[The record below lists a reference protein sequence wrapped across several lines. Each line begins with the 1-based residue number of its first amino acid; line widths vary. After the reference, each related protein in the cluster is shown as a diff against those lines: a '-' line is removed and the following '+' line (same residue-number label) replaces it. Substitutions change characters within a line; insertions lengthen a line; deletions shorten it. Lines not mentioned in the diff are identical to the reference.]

1 MKKQFGLPLMLASA
15 LAFSACS
22 SDDVA
27 ENGAPNG
34 SYDFTKGGY
43 MAVNI
48 NLPSKSGGA
57 FKGANDDFN
66 DGLPSEYA
74 VKKATLV
81 LFEKATS
88 TTPEG
93 DATFHSIYN
102 LGDISMAMDGTSQIT
117 STVKVVANADDNAQ
131 GKTLFGLVIL
141 NGSDALVDVAA
152 KKINNVTLTAAT
164 PDTTGTKF
172 SELATSITDG
182 DASSYYST
190 THGILMMNAPL
201 ATQQG
206 GGSKP
211 TSADAGI
218 ATLVNVTENVY
229 GTREE
234 AIAKTAANFYV
245 ERALAKVTFN
255 GSNKT
260 IQGNDITLD
269 GSPQKDVMPWVVE
282 NWNLDVTNTKSF
294 FVHNM
299 KGIDNTLKTE
309 YTLAGLSAGV
319 TLPQPYRFI
328 GSEPVRT
335 GDPKY
340 RTYWGIDPNYSSY
353 TAADFET
360 KAAGATINGELGAE
374 NPQYCFEN
382 TFNVANQNQNQT
394 TRAIVKVKLNNGND
408 FYVFN
413 GDKSKLYSLDGCK
426 KRIKGDI
433 ANLKNVH
440 DWIVKNLDPTKTY
453 DITATG
459 NATVTLRNVATTYST
474 DARVEVETFTVK
486 IPAAQTKT
494 GAADVTY
501 TLDAH
506 DVSDLNAALKNNVTR
521 YEGGIA
527 YYPIRIKHF
536 GNELTPWNNY
546 HKTKNTTGHKAT
558 AGDVYGLTA
567 EADKAPA
574 RFLGR
579 YGVLRNNWYELEV
592 NNITGIGEPR
602 IPQVPTTSDPDDEL
616 KQFISVNINIL
627 SWAKRV
633 QKEDL

>member
-27 ENGAPNG
+27 ENGGGNG

-48 NLPSKSGGA
+48 NLPSKTAGA
-57 FKGANDDFN
+57 FKAENEKKFD

-81 LFEKATS
+81 LYTSGAT
-88 TTPEG
+88 EG
-93 DATFHSIYN
+93 EALFHSIYN
-102 LGDISMAMDGTSQIT
+102 LGDISMEMDRTDQIT
-117 STVKVVANADDNAQ
+117 STVKVVPNAKDDTQ
-131 GKTLFGLVIL
+131 GKQLLGLVIL
-141 NGSDALVDVAA
+141 NGGSTLVDVAN
-152 KKINNVTLTAAT
+152 KKINKVSLI
-164 PDTTGTKF
+164 GSKF
-172 SELATSITDG
+172 SDLVNSVTDG
-182 DASSYYST
+182 DASSYNSST
-190 THGILMMNAPL
+190 DGFLMMNAPL
-201 ATQQG
+201 ATQK
-206 GGSKP
+206 GGSATV
-211 TSADAGI
+211 TSPDAGV
-218 ATLVNVTENVY
+218 ATLVDVSKHVY
-229 GTREE
+229 GTKEE
-234 AIAKTAANFYV
+234 AIAKKAANFYV

-255 GSNKT
+255 YSKGEIKGT
-260 IQGNDITLD
+260 DVTLD
-269 GSPQKDVMPWVVE
+269 GTTQTNVMPWSVE
-282 NWNLDVTNTKSF
+282 NWDLDVTNKKSY

-299 KGIDNTLKTE
+299 TGVNNTLFTN
-309 YTLAGLSAGV
+309 YTVNKVAI
-319 TLPQPYRFI
+319 PKKYRFV
-328 GSEPVRT
+328 GESPVRDT
-335 GDPKY
+335 DLKY
-340 RTYWGIDPNYSSY
+340 RTYWGVDPNYDTY
-353 TAADFET
+353 KAEFET
-360 KAAGATINGELGAE
+360 KAADADIDGELGAE
-374 NPQYCFEN
+374 KPQYCFEN
-382 TFNVANQNQNQT
+382 TFNVGNQNQDQT

-413 GDKSKLYSLDGCK
+413 GDKSKLYSFDGCVN
-426 KRIKGDI
+426 RIKGDI

-459 NATVTLRNVATTYST
+459 NATVTLKNVATTYSP
-474 DARVEVETFTVK
+474 DARVKVETFTVK

-501 TLDAH
+501 TLAAN
-506 DVSDLNAALKNNVTR
+506 DVADLNAALKNNVTK

-546 HKTKNTTGHKAT
+546 HETENAGGHQAK
-558 AGDVYGLTA
+558 AGDVYGWTDNQ
-567 EADKAPA
+567 DKATA
-574 RFLGR
+574 SFLGR

-592 NNITGIGEPR
+592 SSITGIGEPR
-602 IPQVPTTSDPDDEL
+602 VPQVTSDPDDEM

>member
-27 ENGAPNG
+27 ENGGGNG

-48 NLPSKSGGA
+48 NLPSKSAGA
-57 FKGANDDFN
+57 FKGVNDDFN

-81 LFEKATS
+81 LFEKAPS
-88 TTPEG
+88 SKEG
-93 DATFHSIYN
+93 DATFHSIYD
-102 LGDISMAMDGTSQIT
+102 LGNISMEMDGSTQIT
-117 STVKVVANADDNAQ
+117 STVKVVKQAHDNAQ
-131 GKTLFGLVIL
+131 GKNLLGLVIL
-141 NGSDALVDVAA
+141 NGSNTLVDVAGNS
-152 KKINNVTLTAAT
+152 INGVNLTAT
-164 PDTTGTKF
+164 TKF
-172 SELATSITDG
+172 SDLVKSVTDG
-182 DASSYYST
+182 DASSYST
-190 THGILMMNAPL
+190 DGFLMMNAPL
-201 ATQQG
+201 ATQK
-206 GGSKP
+206 GGSATV
-211 TSADAGI
+211 TSFGADI
-218 ATLVNVTENVY
+218 TTLVDVSDNVY
-229 GTREE
+229 GTKEE

-255 GSNKT
+255 YSKGKIKGT
-260 IQGNDITLD
+260 DVTLN
-269 GSPQKDVMPWVVE
+269 GTTQTNVMPWSVE
-282 NWNLDVTNTKSF
+282 NWNLDVTNKKSY

-299 KGIDNTLKTE
+299 TGVDNTLFTD
-309 YTLAGLSAGV
+309 YTVGGAPIANK
-319 TLPQPYRFI
+319 YRFV
-328 GSEPVRT
+328 GESPVRDT
-335 GDPKY
+335 DLKY
-340 RTYWGIDPNYSSY
+340 RTYWGVDPNYDKAY
-353 TAADFET
+353 EATEFDIKAADADIDGKF
-360 KAAGATINGELGAE
+360 GAE

-382 TFNVANQNQNQT
+382 TFAVNNQNQNQT
-394 TRAIVKVKLNNGND
+394 TRAMVKVKLNGGND

-413 GDKSKLYSLDGCK
+413 GDKSKLYSEDGCK

-433 ANLKNVH
+433 ANLQNVH
-440 DWIVKNLDPTKTY
+440 NWIVANLDPTKTY
-453 DITATG
+453 DITAIG
-459 NATVTLRNVATTYST
+459 NATVTLKDATSYST
-474 DARVEVETFTVK
+474 DAKVEVETFTVK
-486 IPAAQTKT
+486 IPAAFSIS
-494 GAADVTY
+494 GADVTY
-501 TLDAH
+501 TLATN
-506 DVSDLNAALKNNVTR
+506 DVSDLNAALKNNITK
-521 YEGGIA
+521 YKDGIA

-546 HKTKNTTGHKAT
+546 NATNATGHKAT

-567 EADKAPA
+567 DPTKAAA

-592 NNITGIGEPR
+592 NSITGIGEPR
-602 IPQVPTTSDPDDEL
+602 IPAVTPDPDDEL

>member
-48 NLPSKSGGA
+48 NLPSKSAGA
-57 FKGANDDFN
+57 FRGVNDDFN

-88 TTPEG
+88 SKEG
-93 DATFHSIYN
+93 DATFHSIYD
-102 LGDISMAMDGTSQIT
+102 LGNISMEMDDSTQIT
-117 STVKVVANADDNAQ
+117 STVKVVKQAHDNAQ
-131 GKTLFGLVIL
+131 GKNLLGLVIL
-141 NGSDALVDVAA
+141 NGSNTLVDVAGNS
-152 KKINNVTLTAAT
+152 INGVNLTST
-164 PDTTGTKF
+164 TKF
-172 SELATSITDG
+172 SDLVKSETNG
-182 DASSYYST
+182 DASNYYSAT
-190 THGILMMNAPL
+190 DGFLMMNAPL

-206 GGSKP
+206 GATIV

-218 ATLVNVTENVY
+218 ATLVDVTSNVY
-229 GTREE
+229 GTKEE
-234 AIAKTAANFYV
+234 ALAKTAANFYV

-255 GSNKT
+255 GSKGQIKGT
-260 IQGNDITLD
+260 DVTLD
-269 GSPQKDVMPWVVE
+269 GISQTNVMHWSVE
-282 NWNLDVTNTKSF
+282 NWNLDVTNKKSY

-299 KGIDNTLKTE
+299 TGVNNNLRTD
-309 YTLAGLSAGV
+309 YTVNGAAIAA
-319 TLPQPYRFI
+319 PFRFI
-328 GSEPVRT
+328 GNTAVRT
-335 GDPKY
+335 TDAKY
-340 RTYWGIDPNYSSY
+340 RTYWGVDPNYESY
-353 TAADFET
+353 VPADFET
-360 KAAGATINGELGAE
+360 KAADADINGELGAE
-374 NPQYCFEN
+374 KPQYCFEN

-394 TRAIVKVKLNNGND
+394 TRAMVKVKLNNGND

-413 GDKSKLYSLDGCK
+413 GDKSKLYSFDCCV

-440 DWIVKNLDPTKTY
+440 DWIVANLKAGETY

-459 NATVTLRNVATTYST
+459 NADVTLNNST
-474 DARVEVETFTVK
+474 DYTTSAMVKVTNFSVK
-486 IPAAQTKT
+486 ITATQS
-494 GAADVTY
+494 ADGTEKTY
-501 TLDAH
+501 TLGAT
-506 DVSDLNAALKNNVTR
+506 DVSDLNAALKNNVTK
-521 YEGGIA
+521 YENGIA

-546 HKTKNTTGHKAT
+546 NATTNAGGHQAK

-567 EADKAPA
+567 EPTKAPA

-592 NNITGIGEPR
+592 NSITGIGEPR

-627 SWAKRV
+627 SWAKRT
-633 QKEDL
+633 QREDL

>member
-48 NLPSKSGGA
+48 NLPSKSAGA
-57 FKGANDDFN
+57 FKGVNDDFN

-88 TTPEG
+88 SKEG
-93 DATFHSIYN
+93 DATFHSIYD
-102 LGDISMAMDGTSQIT
+102 LGNISMEMDGSTQIT
-117 STVKVVANADDNAQ
+117 STVKVVKQAHDNAQ
-131 GKTLFGLVIL
+131 GKNLLGLVIL
-141 NGSDALVDVAA
+141 NGSNTLVDVAGES
-152 KKINNVTLTAAT
+152 INGVNLTST
-164 PDTTGTKF
+164 TKF
-172 SELATSITDG
+172 SELVKSVTNG
-182 DASSYYST
+182 DASNYYSAT
-190 THGILMMNAPL
+190 DGFLMMNAPL

-206 GGSKP
+206 GATP
-211 TSADAGI
+211 VTTADADI
-218 ATLVNVTENVY
+218 ATLVDVTSNVY
-229 GTREE
+229 GTKEE
-234 AIAKTAANFYV
+234 ALAKTAANFYV

-255 GSNKT
+255 GSKGQIKGT
-260 IQGNDITLD
+260 DVTLD
-269 GSPQKDVMPWVVE
+269 GISQTNVMHWSVE
-282 NWNLDVTNTKSF
+282 NWNLDVTNKKSY

-299 KGIDNTLKTE
+299 TGVNNTLQTD
-309 YTLAGLSAGV
+309 YTVNGAAIAA
-319 TLPQPYRFI
+319 PFRFI
-328 GSEPVRT
+328 GNTAVRT
-335 GDPKY
+335 TDAKY
-340 RTYWGIDPNYSSY
+340 RTYWGVDPNYESY
-353 TAADFET
+353 VPADFET
-360 KAAGATINGELGAE
+360 KAADADINGELGAE
-374 NPQYCFEN
+374 KPQYCFEN

-394 TRAIVKVKLNNGND
+394 TRAMVKVKLNNGND

-413 GDKSKLYSLDGCK
+413 GDKSKLYSFDGCV

-440 DWIVKNLDPTKTY
+440 DWIVANLKAGETY

-459 NATVTLRNVATTYST
+459 NADVTLNNST
-474 DARVEVETFTVK
+474 DYTTSAMVKVTNFSVK
-486 IPAAQTKT
+486 ITATQSADGTKK
-494 GAADVTY
+494 TY
-501 TLDAH
+501 TLGAT
-506 DVSDLNAALKNNVTR
+506 DVSDLNAALKNNVTK

-546 HKTKNTTGHKAT
+546 NATTNATGHKAN

-567 EADKAPA
+567 DPTKAAA

-592 NNITGIGEPR
+592 NSITGIGEPR

>member
-48 NLPSKSGGA
+48 NLPSKSAGA
-57 FKGANDDFN
+57 FKGVNDKLD

-81 LFEKATS
+81 LFKKATG
-88 TTPEG
+88 TGATEG
-93 DATFHSIYN
+93 EATFHSIYD
-102 LGDISMAMDGTSQIT
+102 LGNISMSMDGTQQIT
-117 STVKVVANADDNAQ
+117 STVKVVAQADDDAQ
-131 GKTLFGLVIL
+131 DKELLGLVIL
-141 NGSDALVDVAA
+141 NGSPLVDVAA
-152 KKINNVTLTAAT
+152 KKINGKTLTAG
-164 PDTTGTKF
+164 TTTF

-182 DASSYYST
+182 NANSYYSAAD
-190 THGILMMNAPL
+190 GFLMMNAPL
-201 ATQQG
+201 ATEKG
-206 GGSKP
+206 GATKP
-211 TSADAGI
+211 TSTGAGI
-218 ATLVNVTENVY
+218 ATLVDVTSNVY
-229 GTREE
+229 GTKEE
-234 AIAKTAANFYV
+234 ALAKTAANFYV

-255 GSNKT
+255 VSDGK
-260 IQGNDITLD
+260 IQGTDVTLD
-269 GSPQKDVMPWVVE
+269 GATQTNVMPWEVDK
-282 NWNLDVTNTKSF
+282 WNLDVTNKKSY

-309 YTLAGLSAGV
+309 YTIGGVALAA
-319 TLPQPYRFI
+319 PYRFI
-328 GSEPVRT
+328 GSDPVRAT
-335 GDPKY
+335 ATDLKY

-353 TAADFET
+353 AADFDT
-360 KAAGATINGELGAE
+360 KAADATIGGEFGAE

-382 TFNVANQNQNQT
+382 TFDVNNQNQNQT

-413 GDKSKLYSLDGCK
+413 GDKSKLYSFDGCV

-440 DWIVKNLDPTKTY
+440 DWIVANLKAGETY

-459 NATVTLRNVATTYST
+459 NADVTLNNST
-474 DARVEVETFTVK
+474 DYTTSAMVKVTNFSVK
-486 IPAAQTKT
+486 ITATQS
-494 GAADVTY
+494 ADGTEKTY
-501 TLDAH
+501 TLGAT
-506 DVSDLNAALKNNVTR
+506 DVADLNAALKNNVTK

-536 GNELTPWNNY
+536 GNELTPWNNQS
-546 HKTKNTTGHKAT
+546 TSNTGGHKAT
-558 AGDVYGLTA
+558 AGDVYGWTA
-567 EADKAPA
+567 DNDKATA
-574 RFLGR
+574 NFLGR

-592 NNITGIGEPR
+592 NSITGIGEPR

>member
-1 MKKQFGLPLMLASA
+1 MKKQFGLPLMFASA

-27 ENGAPNG
+27 EKGTPNG

-57 FKGANDDFN
+57 FKGVDNDHNNDNFN

-81 LFEKATS
+81 LFEKATGTS
-88 TTPEG
+88 AKEG

-102 LGDISMAMDGTSQIT
+102 LGDISMAMDGSTQIT
-117 STVKVVANADDNAQ
+117 STVKVVKQAENSAQ
-131 GKTLFGLVIL
+131 DKKLLGLVIL
-141 NGSDALVDVAA
+141 NGSSTLVDVAH
-152 KKINNVTLTAAT
+152 KKINDIDLTVTTKFSDLVNSI
-164 PDTTGTKF
+164 TTGT
-172 SELATSITDG
+172 TG

-190 THGILMMNAPL
+190 TDGILMMNAPL
-201 ATQQG
+201 ATSKG
-206 GGSKP
+206 GTTAP

-218 ATLVNVTENVY
+218 ATLVDVTSNVY

-234 AIAKTAANFYV
+234 ALAKTAANFYV

-255 GSNKT
+255 GSDGHILGT
-260 IQGNDITLD
+260 DVTLD
-269 GSPQKDVMPWVVE
+269 GTPKTGVMTWKVDK
-282 NWNLDVTNTKSF
+282 WNLDVTNKKSF

-299 KGIDNTLKTE
+299 KDINNTLGTE
-309 YTLAGLSAGV
+309 YHFNGAAISN
-319 TLPQPYRFI
+319 PYRFI
-328 GSEPVRT
+328 GSVSVGGT
-335 GDPKY
+335 APKY
-340 RTYWGIDPNYSSY
+340 RTYWGVDPNYSSY
-353 TAADFET
+353 AAEFDT
-360 KAAGATINGELGAE
+360 KAAGDAIGGELGAE
-374 NPQYCFEN
+374 HPQYCFEN

-394 TRAIVKVKLNNGND
+394 TRAIVKVILNGGKA

-413 GDKSKLYSLDGCK
+413 GDKSKLYSEDGCK

-440 DWIVKNLDPTKTY
+440 DWIVANLDPTKTY
-453 DITATG
+453 DITATETATE
-459 NATVTLRNVATTYST
+459 NATVTLNNST
-474 DARVEVETFTVK
+474 DYTTSAKVEVTNFSVT
-486 IPAAQTKT
+486 IPADKSKNAT
-494 GAADVTY
+494 AVTY
-501 TLDAH
+501 TSTA
-506 DVSDLNAALKNNVTR
+506 SDLTELKAALKDNVTK
-521 YEGGIA
+521 YEDGIA

-536 GNELTPWNNY
+536 GNELTPWNNFNADS
-546 HKTKNTTGHKAT
+546 NTGGHKAT
-558 AGDVYGLTA
+558 AGDVYGWTA
-567 EADKAPA
+567 DNAKATA
-574 RFLGR
+574 NFLGR

-592 NNITGIGEPR
+592 SSITGIGEPR
-602 IPQVPTTSDPDDEL
+602 IPAVTADPDDEL

-633 QKEDL
+633 QREDL

>member
-48 NLPSKSGGA
+48 NLPSKSAGA
-57 FKGANDDFN
+57 FKGVNDKLD

-81 LFEKATS
+81 LFKKATD
-88 TTPEG
+88 TGATEG
-93 DATFHSIYN
+93 DATFHSIYD
-102 LGDISMAMDGTSQIT
+102 LGNISMEMDNGTAQIT
-117 STVKVVANADDNAQ
+117 STVKVVAEANNETQ
-131 GKTLFGLVIL
+131 GKNLLGLVIL
-141 NGSDALVDVAA
+141 NGGNLVDVAG
-152 KKINNVTLTAAT
+152 KSINGVNLTAT
-164 PDTTGTKF
+164 TKF
-172 SELATSITDG
+172 SELVKSETDG
-182 DASSYYST
+182 DANKYYSLAD
-190 THGILMMNAPL
+190 GFLMMNAPL

-206 GGSKP
+206 GATTV
-211 TSADAGI
+211 TSPDAGI
-218 ATLVNVTENVY
+218 TTLVDVTSNVY

-234 AIAKTAANFYV
+234 ALAKKAANFYV

-255 GSNKT
+255 ASSKT
-260 IQGNDITLD
+260 IQGDDITLD
-269 GSPQKDVMPWVVE
+269 GTPQQNLMPWKVE
-282 NWNLDVTNTKSF
+282 NWNLDVTNTKSY

-299 KGIDNTLKTE
+299 EGINNTLKTD
-309 YTLAGLSAGV
+309 YTDGGTPIVA
-319 TLPQPYRFI
+319 PFRFI
-328 GSEPVRT
+328 GNTPVRT
-335 GDPKY
+335 GDAKY
-340 RTYWGIDPNYSSY
+340 RTYWGVDPNYTSY
-353 TAADFET
+353 AADFT
-360 KAAGATINGELGAE
+360 TLAAGATINGELGAE

-382 TFNVANQNQNQT
+382 TFDVANQNQNQT

-413 GDKSKLYSLDGCK
+413 GDKSKLYSLDGCR

-501 TLDAH
+501 TLAAN
-506 DVSDLNAALKNNVTR
+506 DVSDLNAALKNNITK

-546 HKTKNTTGHKAT
+546 NATTNAGGHKAI

-567 EADKAPA
+567 ETANAPA

-592 NNITGIGEPR
+592 NSITGIGEPR
-602 IPQVPTTSDPDDEL
+602 IPAVTPDPDDEL

>member
-22 SDDVA
+22 SDDVVD
-27 ENGAPNG
+27 NGGGNG

-48 NLPSKSGGA
+48 NLPSKTAGA
-57 FKGANDDFN
+57 FKAENEKNFD

-81 LFEKATS
+81 LFKKATG
-88 TTPEG
+88 TGATEG
-93 DATFHSIYN
+93 EATFHSIYD
-102 LGDISMAMDGTSQIT
+102 LGNISMSMDDGTQQIT
-117 STVKVVANADDNAQ
+117 STVKVVAQADDDAQ
-131 GKTLFGLVIL
+131 DKELLGLVIL
-141 NGSDALVDVAA
+141 NGGNTLVNVAG
-152 KKINNVTLTAAT
+152 KSINGVNLTAT
-164 PDTTGTKF
+164 TKF
-172 SELATSITDG
+172 SDLVNSVTDG
-182 DASSYYST
+182 DASSYST
-190 THGILMMNAPL
+190 DGFLMMNAPL
-201 ATQQG
+201 ATSKG
-206 GGSKP
+206 GKTAP

-218 ATLVNVTENVY
+218 ATLVDVTKYVY
-229 GTREE
+229 GTKEE

-255 GSNKT
+255 YSKGEIKGT
-260 IQGNDITLD
+260 DVTLD
-269 GSPQKDVMPWVVE
+269 GTTQTNVMPWSVE
-282 NWNLDVTNTKSF
+282 NWNLDVTNKKSY

-299 KGIDNTLKTE
+299 TGVNNTLFTN
-309 YTLAGLSAGV
+309 YTVNKVAI
-319 TLPQPYRFI
+319 PKKYRFV
-328 GSEPVRT
+328 GESPVRDT
-335 GDPKY
+335 DLKY
-340 RTYWGIDPNYSSY
+340 RTYWGVDPNYDTY
-353 TAADFET
+353 KAEFET
-360 KAAGATINGELGAE
+360 KAADANIDGELGAE
-374 NPQYCFEN
+374 KPQYCFEN
-382 TFNVANQNQNQT
+382 TFNVGNQNQDQT

-413 GDKSKLYSLDGCK
+413 GDKSKLYSFDGCV

-453 DITATG
+453 DITAIG
-459 NATVTLRNVATTYST
+459 NATVTLKNVATTYSP
-474 DARVEVETFTVK
+474 DARVKVETFTVK

-501 TLDAH
+501 TLAAN
-506 DVSDLNAALKNNVTR
+506 DVADLNAALKNNVTK

-546 HKTKNTTGHKAT
+546 HETENAGGHQAK
-558 AGDVYGLTA
+558 AGDVYGWTDNQ
-567 EADKAPA
+567 DKATA
-574 RFLGR
+574 SFLGR

-592 NNITGIGEPR
+592 SNITGIGEPR
-602 IPQVPTTSDPDDEL
+602 VPKVTSDPDDEM

>member
-1 MKKQFGLPLMLASA
+1 MKKHFGLPLMLASA

-27 ENGAPNG
+27 DNGAPNG

-48 NLPSKSGGA
+48 NLPSKSAGA
-57 FKGANDDFN
+57 FKGVNDDFN

-88 TTPEG
+88 SKEG
-93 DATFHSIYN
+93 DATFHSIYD
-102 LGDISMAMDGTSQIT
+102 LGNISMEMDGSTQIT
-117 STVKVVANADDNAQ
+117 STVKVVKQANDNAQ
-131 GKTLFGLVIL
+131 GKNLLGLVIL
-141 NGSDALVDVAA
+141 NGSNTLVDVAG
-152 KKINNVTLTAAT
+152 KSINGVNLTST
-164 PDTTGTKF
+164 TKF
-172 SELATSITDG
+172 SDLVKSETNG
-182 DASSYYST
+182 DANNYYSAT
-190 THGILMMNAPL
+190 EGFLMMNAPL

-206 GGSKP
+206 GATTV

-218 ATLVNVTENVY
+218 ATLVDVTSNVY
-229 GTREE
+229 GTKEE
-234 AIAKTAANFYV
+234 ALAKTAANFYV

-255 GSNKT
+255 GSKGQIKGT
-260 IQGNDITLD
+260 DVTLD
-269 GSPQKDVMPWVVE
+269 GISQTNVMHWSVE
-282 NWNLDVTNTKSF
+282 NWNLDVTNKKSY

-299 KGIDNTLKTE
+299 TGVDNTLQTD
-309 YTLAGLSAGV
+309 YTVDGAVIAA
-319 TLPQPYRFI
+319 PFRFI
-328 GSEPVRT
+328 GNTAVRT
-335 GDPKY
+335 TDAKY
-340 RTYWGIDPNYSSY
+340 RTYWGVDPNYESY
-353 TAADFET
+353 VSADFET
-360 KAAGATINGELGAE
+360 KAADADINGELGAE
-374 NPQYCFEN
+374 KPQYCFEN

-394 TRAIVKVKLNNGND
+394 TRAMVKVKLNGGND

-413 GDKSKLYSLDGCK
+413 GDKSKLYSEDGCK

-433 ANLKNVH
+433 ANLQNVH
-440 DWIVKNLDPTKTY
+440 KWIVANLDPTKTY

-459 NATVTLRNVATTYST
+459 NATVTLKDAATYDT

-486 IPAAQTKT
+486 IDATQSVDGTEK
-494 GAADVTY
+494 TY
-501 TLDAH
+501 TLATG
-506 DVSDLNAALKNNVTR
+506 DVDELNTALKKNVTK
-521 YEGGIA
+521 YAGGIA

-536 GNELTPWNNY
+536 GNELTPWNNFNAA
-546 HKTKNTTGHKAT
+546 TNPLGHQAK

-567 EADKAPA
+567 DPTKAAA

-592 NNITGIGEPR
+592 NSITGIGEPR
-602 IPQVPTTSDPDDEL
+602 IPQVPTTSEPDDEL

>member
-48 NLPSKSGGA
+48 NLPSKSAGA
-57 FKGANDDFN
+57 FKGVNDDFN

-88 TTPEG
+88 SKEG
-93 DATFHSIYN
+93 DATFHSIYD
-102 LGDISMAMDGTSQIT
+102 LGNISMEMDGSTQIT
-117 STVKVVANADDNAQ
+117 STVKVVKQAHDNAQ
-131 GKTLFGLVIL
+131 GKNLLGLVIL
-141 NGSDALVDVAA
+141 NGSNTLVDVAGES
-152 KKINNVTLTAAT
+152 INGVNLTST
-164 PDTTGTKF
+164 TKF
-172 SELATSITDG
+172 SELVKSVTNG
-182 DASSYYST
+182 DASNYYSAT
-190 THGILMMNAPL
+190 DGFLMMNAPL

-206 GGSKP
+206 GATP
-211 TSADAGI
+211 VTSPDADI
-218 ATLVNVTENVY
+218 ATLVDVTSNVY
-229 GTREE
+229 GTKEE
-234 AIAKTAANFYV
+234 ALAKTAANFYV

-255 GSNKT
+255 GSKGQIKGT
-260 IQGNDITLD
+260 DVTLD
-269 GSPQKDVMPWVVE
+269 GKSQTNVVHWSVE
-282 NWNLDVTNTKSF
+282 NWNLDVTNKKSY

-299 KGIDNTLKTE
+299 TGVNNTLQTD
-309 YTLAGLSAGV
+309 YTVNGAAIAA
-319 TLPQPYRFI
+319 PFRFI
-328 GSEPVRT
+328 GNTAVRT
-335 GDPKY
+335 TDAKY
-340 RTYWGIDPNYSSY
+340 RTYWGVDPNYESY
-353 TAADFET
+353 VPADFET
-360 KAAGATINGELGAE
+360 KAADADINGELGAE
-374 NPQYCFEN
+374 KPQYCFEN

-394 TRAIVKVKLNNGND
+394 TRAMVKVKLNNGND

-413 GDKSKLYSLDGCK
+413 GDKSKLYSEDGCK

-433 ANLKNVH
+433 ANLQNVH
-440 DWIVKNLDPTKTY
+440 KWIVANLDPTKTY

-459 NATVTLRNVATTYST
+459 NATVTLKDAATYDT

-486 IPAAQTKT
+486 IDATQSVDGIEK
-494 GAADVTY
+494 TY
-501 TLDAH
+501 TLATG
-506 DVSDLNAALKNNVTR
+506 DVDELNTALKKNVTK
-521 YEGGIA
+521 YAGGIA

-536 GNELTPWNNY
+536 GNELTPWNNFNAA
-546 HKTKNTTGHKAT
+546 TNPLGHQAK

-567 EADKAPA
+567 ENAKAPA

-592 NNITGIGEPR
+592 NSITGIGEPR
-602 IPQVPTTSDPDDEL
+602 IPAVTADPDDEL

-627 SWAKRV
+627 SWAKRT
-633 QKEDL
+633 QREDL

>member
-27 ENGAPNG
+27 DNGGGNG

-48 NLPSKSGGA
+48 NLPSKTAGA
-57 FKGANDDFN
+57 FKAENEKNFD

-81 LFEKATS
+81 LYTSGAT
-88 TTPEG
+88 EG
-93 DATFHSIYN
+93 EALFHSIYN
-102 LGDISMAMDGTSQIT
+102 LGDISMEMDRTDQIT
-117 STVKVVANADDNAQ
+117 STVKVVANANDDTQ
-131 GKTLFGLVIL
+131 GKQLLGLVIL
-141 NGSDALVDVAA
+141 NGGSTLVDVAN
-152 KKINNVTLTAAT
+152 KKINKVSL
-164 PDTTGTKF
+164 PGSKF
-172 SELATSITDG
+172 SDLVKSVTDG
-182 DASSYYST
+182 NANSYYSLT
-190 THGILMMNAPL
+190 DGFLMMNAPL
-201 ATQQG
+201 ATEK
-206 GGSKP
+206 GGSTAV
-211 TSADAGI
+211 TSPDAGV
-218 ATLVNVTENVY
+218 ATLVDVSKKVY
-229 GTREE
+229 GTKEE
-234 AIAKTAANFYV
+234 AIAKKAANFYV

-255 GSNKT
+255 YSKGEIKGT
-260 IQGNDITLD
+260 DVTLD
-269 GSPQKDVMPWVVE
+269 GTTQTNVMPWSVE
-282 NWNLDVTNTKSF
+282 NWNLDVTNKKSY

-299 KGIDNTLKTE
+299 TGVNNTLFTN
-309 YTLAGLSAGV
+309 YTVNKVAI
-319 TLPQPYRFI
+319 PKKYRFV
-328 GSEPVRT
+328 GESPVRDT
-335 GDPKY
+335 DLKY
-340 RTYWGIDPNYSSY
+340 RTYWGVDPNYDTY
-353 TAADFET
+353 KAEFET
-360 KAAGATINGELGAE
+360 KAADADIDGELGAE
-374 NPQYCFEN
+374 KPQYCFEN
-382 TFNVANQNQNQT
+382 TFNVGNQNQDQT

-413 GDKSKLYSLDGCK
+413 GDKSKLYTEDGCK
-426 KRIKGDI
+426 KRIMGDI

-440 DWIVKNLDPTKTY
+440 DWIVANLKAGETY
-453 DITATG
+453 DITA
-459 NATVTLRNVATTYST
+459 NATVTLKNVATTYSP
-474 DARVEVETFTVK
+474 DARVKVETFTVK

-501 TLDAH
+501 TLAAN
-506 DVSDLNAALKNNVTR
+506 DVADLNAALKNNVTK

-546 HKTKNTTGHKAT
+546 HETENASGHQAK
-558 AGDVYGLTA
+558 AGDVYGWTDNQ
-567 EADKAPA
+567 DKATA
-574 RFLGR
+574 SFLGR

-592 NNITGIGEPR
+592 SSITGIGEPR
-602 IPQVPTTSDPDDEL
+602 VPQVTSDPDDEM

>member
-22 SDDVA
+22 SDDVVD
-27 ENGAPNG
+27 NGGGNG

-48 NLPSKSGGA
+48 NLPSKTAGA
-57 FKGANDDFN
+57 FKAENEKNFD

-81 LFEKATS
+81 LFKKATG
-88 TTPEG
+88 TGATEG
-93 DATFHSIYN
+93 KATFHSIYD
-102 LGDISMAMDGTSQIT
+102 LGNISMSMDGTQQIT
-117 STVKVVANADDNAQ
+117 STVKVVAQADDDAQ
-131 GKTLFGLVIL
+131 DKELLGLVIL
-141 NGSDALVDVAA
+141 NGGNTLVNVAG
-152 KKINNVTLTAAT
+152 KSINGVNLTAT
-164 PDTTGTKF
+164 TKF
-172 SELATSITDG
+172 SDLVNSVTDG
-182 DASSYYST
+182 DASSYST
-190 THGILMMNAPL
+190 DGFLMMNAPL
-201 ATQQG
+201 ATSKG
-206 GGSKP
+206 GKTAP

-218 ATLVNVTENVY
+218 ATLVDVTKYVY
-229 GTREE
+229 GTKEE

-255 GSNKT
+255 YSKGEIKGT
-260 IQGNDITLD
+260 DVTLD
-269 GSPQKDVMPWVVE
+269 GTTQTNVMPWSVE
-282 NWNLDVTNTKSF
+282 NWNLDVTNKKSY

-299 KGIDNTLKTE
+299 TGVNNTLFTN
-309 YTLAGLSAGV
+309 YTVNKVAI
-319 TLPQPYRFI
+319 PKKYRFV
-328 GSEPVRT
+328 GESPVRDT
-335 GDPKY
+335 DLKY
-340 RTYWGIDPNYSSY
+340 RTYWGVDPNYDTY
-353 TAADFET
+353 KAEFET
-360 KAAGATINGELGAE
+360 KAADANIDGELGAE
-374 NPQYCFEN
+374 KPQYCFEN
-382 TFNVANQNQNQT
+382 TFNVGNQNQDQT

-413 GDKSKLYSLDGCK
+413 GDKSKLYSFDGCV

-453 DITATG
+453 DITAIG
-459 NATVTLRNVATTYST
+459 NATVTLKNVATTYSP
-474 DARVEVETFTVK
+474 DARVKVETFTVK

-501 TLDAH
+501 TLAAN
-506 DVSDLNAALKNNVTR
+506 DVADLNAALKNNVTK

-546 HKTKNTTGHKAT
+546 HETENAGGHQAK
-558 AGDVYGLTA
+558 AGDVYGWTDNQ
-567 EADKAPA
+567 DKATA
-574 RFLGR
+574 SFLGR

-592 NNITGIGEPR
+592 SSITGIGEPR
-602 IPQVPTTSDPDDEL
+602 VPKVTSDPDDEM

>member
-57 FKGANDDFN
+57 FKGTNDVFN

-81 LFEKATS
+81 LFEKATD

-93 DATFHSIYN
+93 DATFHSIYD
-102 LGDISMAMDGTSQIT
+102 LGEISMAMDGTTTQIT
-117 STVKVVANADDNAQ
+117 STVKVVANANDNAQ
-131 GKTLFGLVIL
+131 GKTLLGLVIL
-141 NGSDALVDVAA
+141 NGSSTLVDVAH
-152 KKINNVTLTAAT
+152 KKINGIDLTAT
-164 PDTTGTKF
+164 TKF
-172 SELATSITDG
+172 SKLVESKTDG
-182 DASSYYST
+182 NASSYYST
-190 THGILMMNAPL
+190 TDGFLMMNAPL

-206 GGSKP
+206 GGTKP

-218 ATLVNVTENVY
+218 ATLVNVTDNVY

-255 GSNKT
+255 PSSTSNKT

-269 GSPQKDVMPWVVE
+269 GRPQQNVMPWSVE
-282 NWNLDVTNTKSF
+282 NWNLDVTNKKSY

-299 KGIDNTLKTE
+299 KGIDNTLETE
-309 YTLAGLSAGV
+309 YTLGSLAGGV

-328 GSEPVRT
+328 GSEAVRT
-335 GDPKY
+335 GDLKY

-353 TAADFET
+353 IAADFET
-360 KAAGATINGELGAE
+360 KAADATIGGELGAE
-374 NPQYCFEN
+374 HPQYCFEN
-382 TFNVANQNQNQT
+382 TFDVANQNQNQT

-413 GDKSKLYSLDGCK
+413 GDKSKLYSFDGCV

-453 DITATG
+453 DITAIG
-459 NATVTLRNVATTYST
+459 NATVTLKNVATTYSP
-474 DARVEVETFTVK
+474 DARVKVETFTVK

-501 TLDAH
+501 TLAAN
-506 DVSDLNAALKNNVTR
+506 DVADLNAALKNNVTK
-521 YEGGIA
+521 YENGIA

-546 HKTKNTTGHKAT
+546 NETTNATGHKAT
-558 AGDVYGLTA
+558 AGDVYDLNNPA
-567 EADKAPA
+567 KQAKAPA
-574 RFLGR
+574 NFLGR

-592 NNITGIGEPR
+592 NSITGIGEPR
-602 IPQVPTTSDPDDEL
+602 IPQVPTTNDPDDEL

>member
-48 NLPSKSGGA
+48 NLPSKSAGA
-57 FKGANDDFN
+57 FKGVNDDFN

-88 TTPEG
+88 SKEG
-93 DATFHSIYN
+93 DATFHSIYD
-102 LGDISMAMDGTSQIT
+102 LGNISMEMDGSTQIT
-117 STVKVVANADDNAQ
+117 STVKVVKQANDNAQ
-131 GKTLFGLVIL
+131 GKNLLGLVIL
-141 NGSDALVDVAA
+141 NGSNTLVDVAG
-152 KKINNVTLTAAT
+152 KSINGVNLTST
-164 PDTTGTKF
+164 TKF
-172 SELATSITDG
+172 SELVKSETNG
-182 DASSYYST
+182 DASNYYSAT
-190 THGILMMNAPL
+190 DGFLMMNAPL
-201 ATQQG
+201 AIQQG
-206 GGSKP
+206 GATTV

-218 ATLVNVTENVY
+218 ATLVDVTSNVY
-229 GTREE
+229 GTKEE
-234 AIAKTAANFYV
+234 ALAKTAANFYV

-255 GSNKT
+255 GSKGQIKGT
-260 IQGNDITLD
+260 DVTLD
-269 GSPQKDVMPWVVE
+269 GISQTNVMHWSVE
-282 NWNLDVTNTKSF
+282 NWNLDVTNKKSY

-299 KGIDNTLKTE
+299 TGVNNTLQTD
-309 YTLAGLSAGV
+309 YTVDGAAIAA
-319 TLPQPYRFI
+319 PFRFI
-328 GSEPVRT
+328 GNTAVRT
-335 GDPKY
+335 TDAKY
-340 RTYWGIDPNYSSY
+340 RTYWGVDPNYESY
-353 TAADFET
+353 VPADFET
-360 KAAGATINGELGAE
+360 KAADADINGELGAE
-374 NPQYCFEN
+374 KPQYCFEN

-394 TRAIVKVKLNNGND
+394 TRAMVKVKLNGGNA

-413 GDKSKLYSLDGCK
+413 GDKSKLYSEDGCK

-433 ANLKNVH
+433 ANLQNVH
-440 DWIVKNLDPTKTY
+440 KWIVANLDPTKTY

-459 NATVTLRNVATTYST
+459 NATVTLKDAATYDT

-486 IPAAQTKT
+486 IDATQSVDGTEK
-494 GAADVTY
+494 TY
-501 TLDAH
+501 TLATG
-506 DVSDLNAALKNNVTR
+506 DVDELNTALKKNVTK
-521 YEGGIA
+521 YAGGIA

-536 GNELTPWNNY
+536 GNELTPWNNFNAA
-546 HKTKNTTGHKAT
+546 TNPLGHQAK

-567 EADKAPA
+567 DPTKAA
-574 RFLGR
+574 ACFLGR

-592 NNITGIGEPR
+592 NSITGIGEPR

>member
-15 LAFSACS
+15 LAFSGCS

-27 ENGAPNG
+27 EKGSTNG
-34 SYDFTKGGY
+34 SYDFSKGGY

-57 FKGANDDFN
+57 FKGVNDQFD

-81 LFEKATS
+81 LFEKAAS
-88 TTPEG
+88 SKEG

-102 LGDISMAMDGTSQIT
+102 LPAISMEMEGTTTNQIT
-117 STVKVVANADDNAQ
+117 STVKVVAPANDNAQ
-131 GKTLFGLVIL
+131 GKTLLGLVIL

-152 KKINNVTLTAAT
+152 KKINNVTLTAG
-164 PDTTGTKF
+164 PTGTKF

-182 DASSYYST
+182 DAKKYYST
-190 THGILMMNAPL
+190 TDGILMMNAPL

-206 GGSKP
+206 GAATV
-211 TSADAGI
+211 TSTDAGI
-218 ATLVNVTENVY
+218 ATLVNVTDNVY

-255 GSNKT
+255 ASTTSNKT

-269 GSPQKDVMPWVVE
+269 GTPQKDLMPWEVDK
-282 NWNLDVTNTKSF
+282 WNLDVTNKKSY

-299 KGIDNTLKTE
+299 AGVDNTLNSDINI
-309 YTLAGLSAGV
+309 AGNPI
-319 TLPQPYRFI
+319 TDKYRFI
-328 GSEPVRT
+328 GNTPVRT
-335 GDPKY
+335 GDAKY
-340 RTYWGIDPNYSSY
+340 RTYWGVDPNYSAY
-353 TAADFET
+353 VTDFT
-360 KAAGATINGELGAE
+360 TLLAKDPIIGELGAE
-374 NPQYCFEN
+374 HPQYCFEN
-382 TFNVANQNQNQT
+382 TFNVANQNQDQT
-394 TRAIVKVKLNNGND
+394 TRAIVKVKLNNGKT

-413 GDKSKLYSLDGCK
+413 GDKSKLYSEDGCK

-440 DWIVKNLDPTKTY
+440 DWIVANLDPTKTY
-453 DITATG
+453 DITATETATE
-459 NATVTLRNVATTYST
+459 NATVTLNNST
-474 DARVEVETFTVK
+474 DYTTSAKVEVTNFSVT
-486 IPAAQTKT
+486 IPADKSKT
-494 GAADVTY
+494 ATAVTY
-501 TLDAH
+501 TSTA
-506 DVSDLNAALKNNVTR
+506 SDLTELKVALKNNVTM
-521 YEGGIA
+521 YESGIA

-536 GNELTPWNNY
+536 GNELTPWNNFNADS
-546 HKTKNTTGHKAT
+546 NTGGHKAT
-558 AGDVYGLTA
+558 AGDVYGLNST

-592 NNITGIGEPR
+592 NSITGIGEPR
-602 IPQVPTTSDPDDEL
+602 IPQVTADPDDEL

-633 QKEDL
+633 QREDL

>member
-22 SDDVA
+22 SDDVVD
-27 ENGAPNG
+27 NGGGNG

-48 NLPSKSGGA
+48 NLPSKTAGA
-57 FKGANDDFN
+57 FKAENEKNFD

-81 LFEKATS
+81 LFKKATG
-88 TTPEG
+88 TGATEG
-93 DATFHSIYN
+93 EATFHSIYD
-102 LGDISMAMDGTSQIT
+102 LGNISMSMDGTQQIT
-117 STVKVVANADDNAQ
+117 STVKVVAQADDDAQ
-131 GKTLFGLVIL
+131 DKELLGLVIL
-141 NGSDALVDVAA
+141 NGGNTLVNVAG
-152 KKINNVTLTAAT
+152 KSINGVNLTAT
-164 PDTTGTKF
+164 TKF
-172 SELATSITDG
+172 SDLVNSVTDG
-182 DASSYYST
+182 DASSYST
-190 THGILMMNAPL
+190 DGFLMMNAPL
-201 ATQQG
+201 ATSKG
-206 GGSKP
+206 GKTAP

-218 ATLVNVTENVY
+218 ATLVDVTKYVY
-229 GTREE
+229 GTKEE

-255 GSNKT
+255 YSKGEIKGT
-260 IQGNDITLD
+260 DVTLD
-269 GSPQKDVMPWVVE
+269 GTTQTNVMPWSVE
-282 NWNLDVTNTKSF
+282 NWNLDVTNKKSY

-299 KGIDNTLKTE
+299 TGVNNTLFTN
-309 YTLAGLSAGV
+309 YTVNKVAI
-319 TLPQPYRFI
+319 PKKYRFV
-328 GSEPVRT
+328 GESPVRDT
-335 GDPKY
+335 DLKY
-340 RTYWGIDPNYSSY
+340 RTYWGVDPNYDTY
-353 TAADFET
+353 KADFET
-360 KAAGATINGELGAE
+360 KAADANIAGELGAE
-374 NPQYCFEN
+374 KPQYCFEN
-382 TFNVANQNQNQT
+382 TFNVGNQNQDQT

-413 GDKSKLYSLDGCK
+413 GDKSKLYSFDGCV

-453 DITATG
+453 DITAIG
-459 NATVTLRNVATTYST
+459 NATVTLKNVATTYSP
-474 DARVEVETFTVK
+474 DARVKVETFTVK

-501 TLDAH
+501 TLAAN
-506 DVSDLNAALKNNVTR
+506 DVADLNAALKNNVTK

-546 HKTKNTTGHKAT
+546 HETENAGGHQAK
-558 AGDVYGLTA
+558 AGDVYGWTDNQ
-567 EADKAPA
+567 DKATA
-574 RFLGR
+574 SFLGR

-592 NNITGIGEPR
+592 SSITGIGEPR
-602 IPQVPTTSDPDDEL
+602 VPKVTSDPDDEM

>member
-57 FKGANDDFN
+57 FKGTNDVFN

-81 LFEKATS
+81 LFEKATD

-93 DATFHSIYN
+93 DATFHSIYD
-102 LGDISMAMDGTSQIT
+102 LGEISMAMDGTTTQIT
-117 STVKVVANADDNAQ
+117 STVKVVANANDNAQ
-131 GKTLFGLVIL
+131 GKTLLGLVIL
-141 NGSDALVDVAA
+141 NGSSTLVDVAHE
-152 KKINNVTLTAAT
+152 KINGIDLTAT
-164 PDTTGTKF
+164 TKF
-172 SELATSITDG
+172 SDLVESKTDG
-182 DASSYYST
+182 NASSYYST
-190 THGILMMNAPL
+190 ADGFLMMNAPL

-206 GGSKP
+206 GGTKP

-218 ATLVNVTENVY
+218 ATLVDVTSNVY
-229 GTREE
+229 GTKEE

-255 GSNKT
+255 VSDGK
-260 IQGNDITLD
+260 IQGTDVTLD
-269 GSPQKDVMPWVVE
+269 GATQTNVMPWEVDK
-282 NWNLDVTNTKSF
+282 WNLDVTNKKSY

-299 KGIDNTLKTE
+299 KGIDNTLNTE
-309 YTLAGLSAGV
+309 YTIGGHPLAAS
-319 TLPQPYRFI
+319 YRFI
-328 GSEPVRT
+328 GSDPVRATAT
-335 GDPKY
+335 GLKY

-353 TAADFET
+353 VADFDT
-360 KAAGATINGELGAE
+360 KAADATIGGELGAE

-382 TFNVANQNQNQT
+382 TFDVNNQNQNQT

-413 GDKSKLYSLDGCK
+413 GDKSKLYSFDGCV

-440 DWIVKNLDPTKTY
+440 DWIVANLKAGETY

-459 NATVTLRNVATTYST
+459 NADVTLNNST
-474 DARVEVETFTVK
+474 DYTTSAMVKVTNFSVK
-486 IPAAQTKT
+486 ITATQSAD
-494 GAADVTY
+494 GAEKTY
-501 TLDAH
+501 TLGAT
-506 DVSDLNAALKNNVTR
+506 DVSDLNAALKNNVTK

-546 HKTKNTTGHKAT
+546 HKTENIGGHQAK
-558 AGDVYGLTA
+558 AGDVYGWTA
-567 EADKAPA
+567 DQDKATA
-574 RFLGR
+574 NFLGR

-592 NNITGIGEPR
+592 NSITGIGEPR

>member
-48 NLPSKSGGA
+48 NLPSKNGGA
-57 FKGANDDFN
+57 FKGVNDKLD

-81 LFEKATS
+81 LFEKATDTS
-88 TTPEG
+88 APEG

-102 LGDISMAMDGTSQIT
+102 LGDISMSMDGTSQIT
-117 STVKVVANADDNAQ
+117 STVKVVAKADDNAQ
-131 GKTLFGLVIL
+131 GKTLLGFVIL
-141 NGSDALVDVAA
+141 NGGNTLVDVTN
-152 KKINNVTLTAAT
+152 KKINNLSLA
-164 PDTTGTKF
+164 GTKF
-172 SELATSITDG
+172 SQLVESVTNGNAN
-182 DASSYYST
+182 SYYSASD
-190 THGILMMNAPL
+190 GFLMMNAPL
-201 ATQQG
+201 AKSKG
-206 GGSKP
+206 GITAP
-211 TSADAGI
+211 TSDAGI
-218 ATLVNVTENVY
+218 ATLVNVTNNVY

-255 GSNKT
+255 ASNKT

-269 GSPQKDVMPWVVE
+269 GIPQQNTMTWSVE
-282 NWNLDVTNTKSF
+282 KWNLDVTNTKSF

-299 KGIDNTLKTE
+299 KGIDNTLNTE
-309 YTLAGLSAGV
+309 YTDNGTPIPNS
-319 TLPQPYRFI
+319 YRFI
-328 GSEPVRT
+328 GSDPVRAT
-335 GDPKY
+335 DLQY

-353 TAADFET
+353 VADFDT
-360 KAAGATINGELGAE
+360 KAADDTIDGELGAE
-374 NPQYCFEN
+374 HPQYCFEN
-382 TFNVANQNQNQT
+382 TFDVANQNQNQT
-394 TRAIVKVKLNNGND
+394 TRAIVKVKLNNGNA

-413 GDKSKLYSLDGCK
+413 GDKSKLYSEDGCK

-433 ANLKNVH
+433 ANLQTVH
-440 DWIVKNLDPTKTY
+440 KWIVDNLKAGETY
-453 DITATG
+453 DITATD
-459 NATVTLRNVATTYST
+459 NADVTLGNSTGYTTN
-474 DARVEVETFTVK
+474 AKVEVTNFTVK
-486 IPAAQTKT
+486 IKDAQSKT
-494 GAADVTY
+494 GAEVSY
-501 TLDAH
+501 TLAAN
-506 DVSDLNAALKNNVTR
+506 DVSDLNAALKNNITK

-546 HKTKNTTGHKAT
+546 NATTNTGGHKAT
-558 AGDVYGLTA
+558 AGDVYDLNNPAKQAKATA
-567 EADKAPA
+567 N
-574 RFLGR
+574 FLGR

-602 IPQVPTTSDPDDEL
+602 IPQVPTTSDSDDAL

>member
-48 NLPSKSGGA
+48 NLPSKSAGA
-57 FKGANDDFN
+57 FKGVNDDFN

-88 TTPEG
+88 SKEG
-93 DATFHSIYN
+93 DATFHSIYD
-102 LGDISMAMDGTSQIT
+102 LGNISMEMDGSTQIT
-117 STVKVVANADDNAQ
+117 STVKVVKQAHDNAQ
-131 GKTLFGLVIL
+131 GKNLWGLVIL
-141 NGSDALVDVAA
+141 NGSNTLVDVAGES
-152 KKINNVTLTAAT
+152 INGVNLTST
-164 PDTTGTKF
+164 TKF
-172 SELATSITDG
+172 SELVKSVTNG
-182 DASSYYST
+182 DASNYYSAT
-190 THGILMMNAPL
+190 DGFLMMNAPL

-206 GGSKP
+206 GATTV

-218 ATLVNVTENVY
+218 ATLVDVTSNVY
-229 GTREE
+229 GTKEE
-234 AIAKTAANFYV
+234 ALAKTAANFYV

-255 GSNKT
+255 GSKGQIKGT
-260 IQGNDITLD
+260 DVTLD
-269 GSPQKDVMPWVVE
+269 GISQTNVMHWSVE
-282 NWNLDVTNTKSF
+282 NWNLDVTNKKSY

-299 KGIDNTLKTE
+299 IGVNNTLQTD
-309 YTLAGLSAGV
+309 YTVNGAAIAA
-319 TLPQPYRFI
+319 PFRFI
-328 GSEPVRT
+328 GNTAVRT
-335 GDPKY
+335 TDAKY
-340 RTYWGIDPNYSSY
+340 RTYWGVDPNYESY
-353 TAADFET
+353 VPADFET
-360 KAAGATINGELGAE
+360 KAADAVINGELGAE
-374 NPQYCFEN
+374 KPQYCFEN

-394 TRAIVKVKLNNGND
+394 TRAMVKVKLNNGND

-413 GDKSKLYSLDGCK
+413 GDKSKLYSFDGCV

-440 DWIVKNLDPTKTY
+440 DWIVANLKAGETY

-459 NATVTLRNVATTYST
+459 NADVTLNNST
-474 DARVEVETFTVK
+474 DYTTSAMVKVTNFSVK
-486 IPAAQTKT
+486 ITATQS
-494 GAADVTY
+494 ADGTEKTY
-501 TLDAH
+501 TLGAT
-506 DVSDLNAALKNNVTR
+506 DVSDLNAALKNNVTK

-546 HKTKNTTGHKAT
+546 NATTNAGGHQAK

-567 EADKAPA
+567 EPTKAPA

-592 NNITGIGEPR
+592 NSITGIGEPR

>member
-48 NLPSKSGGA
+48 NLPSKNGGA
-57 FKGANDDFN
+57 FKGVNDDFN

-88 TTPEG
+88 SKDG
-93 DATFHSIYN
+93 DATFHSIYK
-102 LGDISMAMDGTSQIT
+102 LGDISMSMDDASHIT
-117 STVKVVANADDNAQ
+117 STVKVVAKAHDNAQ
-131 GKTLFGLVIL
+131 GKTLLGLVIL
-141 NGSDALVDVAA
+141 NGSSTLVDVDNMEINGVHLDAA
-152 KKINNVTLTAAT
+152 
-164 PDTTGTKF
+164 TKF
-172 SELATSITDG
+172 SDLVESKTDG
-182 DASSYYST
+182 NANSYYSASD
-190 THGILMMNAPL
+190 GFLMMNAPL
-201 ATQQG
+201 AKSKG
-206 GGSKP
+206 GITAP
-211 TSADAGI
+211 TSDADI
-218 ATLVNVTENVY
+218 ATLVNVTNNVY

-255 GSNKT
+255 ASNKT

-269 GSPQKDVMPWVVE
+269 GRPQKDLMPWEVDK
-282 NWNLDVTNTKSF
+282 WNLDVTNKKSY

-299 KGIDNTLKTE
+299 AGIDNTLNTE
-309 YTLAGLSAGV
+309 YTIGGHPLA
-319 TLPQPYRFI
+319 TPYRFI
-328 GSEPVRT
+328 GSDPVRAT
-335 GDPKY
+335 DLQY

-353 TAADFET
+353 VADFDT
-360 KAAGATINGELGAE
+360 KAADATIDGELGAE
-374 NPQYCFEN
+374 HPQYCFEN
-382 TFNVANQNQNQT
+382 TFDVANQNQNQT
-394 TRAIVKVKLNNGND
+394 TRAIVKVKLNNGNA

-413 GDKSKLYSLDGCK
+413 GDKSKLYSEDGCK

-433 ANLKNVH
+433 ANLQTVH
-440 DWIVKNLDPTKTY
+440 KWIVDNLKAGETY
-453 DITATG
+453 DITDADY
-459 NATVTLRNVATTYST
+459 ATVTLKDAATYDD

-486 IPAAQTKT
+486 IPAAKSKT
-494 GAADVTY
+494 GTADVTY
-501 TLDAH
+501 TLDAS
-506 DVSDLNAALKNNVTR
+506 DVADLNAALKNNVTK

-546 HKTKNTTGHKAT
+546 NETTNATGHKAT
-558 AGDVYGLTA
+558 AGDVYDLNNPA
-567 EADKAPA
+567 KQAKAPA
-574 RFLGR
+574 NFLGR

-592 NNITGIGEPR
+592 NSITGIGEPR
-602 IPQVPTTSDPDDEL
+602 IPAVTADPDDEL

>member
-27 ENGAPNG
+27 DNGAPNG

-48 NLPSKSGGA
+48 NLPSKSAGA
-57 FKGANDDFN
+57 FKGVNDDFN

-88 TTPEG
+88 SKEG
-93 DATFHSIYN
+93 DATFHSIYD
-102 LGDISMAMDGTSQIT
+102 LGNISMEMDGSTQIT
-117 STVKVVANADDNAQ
+117 STVKVVKQAHDNAQ
-131 GKTLFGLVIL
+131 GKNLLGLVIL
-141 NGSDALVDVAA
+141 NGSNTLVDVAGES
-152 KKINNVTLTAAT
+152 INGVNLTST
-164 PDTTGTKF
+164 TKF
-172 SELATSITDG
+172 SELVKSVTNG
-182 DASSYYST
+182 DASNYYSAT
-190 THGILMMNAPL
+190 DGFLMMNAPL

-206 GGSKP
+206 GATP
-211 TSADAGI
+211 VTSADADI
-218 ATLVNVTENVY
+218 ATLVDVTSNVY
-229 GTREE
+229 GTKEE
-234 AIAKTAANFYV
+234 ALAKTAANFYV

-255 GSNKT
+255 GSKGQIKGT
-260 IQGNDITLD
+260 DVTLD
-269 GSPQKDVMPWVVE
+269 GISQTNVMHWSVE
-282 NWNLDVTNTKSF
+282 NWNLDVTNKKSY

-299 KGIDNTLKTE
+299 TGVNNTLQTY
-309 YTLAGLSAGV
+309 YTVNGAAIAA
-319 TLPQPYRFI
+319 PFRFI
-328 GSEPVRT
+328 GNTAVRT
-335 GDPKY
+335 TDAKY
-340 RTYWGIDPNYSSY
+340 RTYWGVDPNYESY
-353 TAADFET
+353 VPADFET
-360 KAAGATINGELGAE
+360 KAADADINGELGAE
-374 NPQYCFEN
+374 KPQYCFEN

-394 TRAIVKVKLNNGND
+394 TRAMVKVKLNNGND

-413 GDKSKLYSLDGCK
+413 GDKSKLYSFDGCV

-440 DWIVKNLDPTKTY
+440 DWIVANLKAGETY

-459 NATVTLRNVATTYST
+459 NADVTLNNST
-474 DARVEVETFTVK
+474 DYTTSAMVKVTNFSVK
-486 IPAAQTKT
+486 ITATQS
-494 GAADVTY
+494 ADGKEKTY
-501 TLDAH
+501 TLGAT
-506 DVSDLNAALKNNVTR
+506 DVSDLNAALKNNVTK

-546 HKTKNTTGHKAT
+546 NATTNATGHKAN

-567 EADKAPA
+567 DPTKAA
-574 RFLGR
+574 ACFLGR

-592 NNITGIGEPR
+592 NSITGIGEPR

>member
-27 ENGAPNG
+27 DKGTPNG

-57 FKGANDDFN
+57 FKGVNDQFD

-81 LFEKATS
+81 LFKKATS
-88 TTPEG
+88 SKEG
-93 DATFHSIYN
+93 DATFHSIYK
-102 LGDISMAMDGTSQIT
+102 LPAISMEMDGTTTDQIT
-117 STVKVVANADDNAQ
+117 STVKVVAQANNEAQ
-131 GKTLFGLVIL
+131 GQELLGLVIL
-141 NGSDALVDVAA
+141 NGSDALVDIDNM
-152 KKINNVTLTAAT
+152 KINGIDLTAAT
-164 PDTTGTKF
+164 KF
-172 SELATSITDG
+172 SDLVESKTVG

-190 THGILMMNAPL
+190 TDGFLMINAPL
-201 ATQQG
+201 AAQQG
-206 GGSKP
+206 GVNKP

-218 ATLVNVTENVY
+218 ATLVDVTGNVY
-229 GTREE
+229 GTKEE
-234 AIAKTAANFYV
+234 AIAKSAANFYV

-255 GSNKT
+255 ASSTSNKT

-269 GSPQKDVMPWVVE
+269 GTPQTNVMPWEVD
-282 NWNLDVTNTKSF
+282 NWNLDVTNKKSY

-299 KGIDNTLKTE
+299 AGVDNTLNSDIKITN
-309 YTLAGLSAGV
+309 TAIADK
-319 TLPQPYRFI
+319 YRFI
-328 GSEPVRT
+328 GNSPVRT
-335 GDPKY
+335 GVTMY
-340 RTYWGIDPNYSSY
+340 RTYWGVDPNYSTY
-353 TAADFET
+353 ADDFT
-360 KAAGATINGELGAE
+360 TLPAGATIDGKLGAE
-374 NPQYCFEN
+374 HPQYCFEN

-394 TRAIVKVKLNNGND
+394 TRAIVKVKLNNGNT

-413 GDKSKLYSLDGCK
+413 GDKSKLYSEDGCK

-433 ANLKNVH
+433 ANLQTVH
-440 DWIVKNLDPTKTY
+440 KWIVDNLKAGETY

-459 NATVTLRNVATTYST
+459 NADVTLGNSTTDYNT
-474 DARVEVETFTVK
+474 KAKVEVTNFTVK
-486 IPAAQTKT
+486 IKAAQTKT
-494 GAADVTY
+494 GAADLTY
-501 TLDAH
+501 TLDG
-506 DVSDLNAALKNNVTR
+506 DDLTNLKAVLKNNVTK
-521 YEGGIA
+521 YADGIA

-546 HKTKNTTGHKAT
+546 NKTTNATGHKAT
-558 AGDVYGLTA
+558 AGDVYGLNST

-592 NNITGIGEPR
+592 NSITGIGEPR
-602 IPQVPTTSDPDDEL
+602 IPKVTADPDDEL
-616 KQFISVNINIL
+616 NQFISVNINIL

-633 QKEDL
+633 QHEDL

>member
-48 NLPSKSGGA
+48 NLPSKNGGA
-57 FKGANDDFN
+57 FKGVNDKLD

-81 LFEKATS
+81 LFEKATGTS
-88 TTPEG
+88 APEG

-102 LGDISMAMDGTSQIT
+102 LGDISMSMDGTSQIT
-117 STVKVVANADDNAQ
+117 STVKVVAKADDNAQ
-131 GKTLFGLVIL
+131 GKTLLGFVIL
-141 NGSDALVDVAA
+141 NGGNTLVDVTN
-152 KKINNVTLTAAT
+152 KKINNLSLA
-164 PDTTGTKF
+164 GTKF
-172 SELATSITDG
+172 SQLVESVTNGNAN
-182 DASSYYST
+182 SYYSDAD
-190 THGILMMNAPL
+190 GFLMMNAPL
-201 ATQQG
+201 ATEKG
-206 GGSKP
+206 GATP
-211 TSADAGI
+211 LTSTDAGI
-218 ATLVNVTENVY
+218 ATLVDVTSNVY
-229 GTREE
+229 GTKEE
-234 AIAKTAANFYV
+234 ALAKTAANFYV

-255 GSNKT
+255 VSDGK
-260 IQGNDITLD
+260 IQGTDVTLD
-269 GSPQKDVMPWVVE
+269 GATQTNVMPWEVDK
-282 NWNLDVTNTKSF
+282 WNLDVTNKKSY

-299 KGIDNTLKTE
+299 KGIDNTLKTD
-309 YTLAGLSAGV
+309 YTGGTALVAA
-319 TLPQPYRFI
+319 PYRFI
-328 GSEPVRT
+328 GSDPVRATAT
-335 GDPKY
+335 GLKY

-353 TAADFET
+353 VADFDT
-360 KAAGATINGELGAE
+360 KAADATIGGELGAE
-374 NPQYCFEN
+374 HPQYCFEN
-382 TFNVANQNQNQT
+382 TFDVANQNQNQT

-413 GDKSKLYSLDGCK
+413 GDKSKLYSEDGCK

-433 ANLKNVH
+433 ANLQNVH
-440 DWIVKNLDPTKTY
+440 KWIVANLKAGETY

-459 NATVTLRNVATTYST
+459 NADVTLDNST
-474 DARVEVETFTVK
+474 DYTTSAKVKVTNFSVK
-486 IPAAQTKT
+486 ITTTQS
-494 GAADVTY
+494 ADGTEKTY
-501 TLDAH
+501 TLAAN
-506 DVSDLNAALKNNVTR
+506 DVSDLNTALKNKVTK

-536 GNELTPWNNY
+536 GNELTPWNNQSA
-546 HKTKNTTGHKAT
+546 TNTGGHKAT

-567 EADKAPA
+567 DPTKAAA

-592 NNITGIGEPR
+592 NSITGIGEPR
-602 IPQVPTTSDPDDEL
+602 IPAVTPDPDDEL

>member
-48 NLPSKSGGA
+48 NLPSKNAGA
-57 FKGANDDFN
+57 FKGVNDDFN

-88 TTPEG
+88 SKEG
-93 DATFHSIYN
+93 DATFHSIYD
-102 LGDISMAMDGTSQIT
+102 LGNISMEMDGSTQIT
-117 STVKVVANADDNAQ
+117 STVKVVKQANDNAQ
-131 GKTLFGLVIL
+131 GKNLLGLVIL
-141 NGSDALVDVAA
+141 NGSNTLVDVAG
-152 KKINNVTLTAAT
+152 KSINGVNLTST
-164 PDTTGTKF
+164 TKF
-172 SELATSITDG
+172 SELVKSETNG
-182 DASSYYST
+182 DASNYYSAT
-190 THGILMMNAPL
+190 DGFLMMNAPL
-201 ATQQG
+201 AIQQG
-206 GGSKP
+206 GATTV

-218 ATLVNVTENVY
+218 ATLVDVTSNVY
-229 GTREE
+229 GTKEE
-234 AIAKTAANFYV
+234 ALAKTAANFYV

-255 GSNKT
+255 GSKGQIKGT
-260 IQGNDITLD
+260 DVTLD
-269 GSPQKDVMPWVVE
+269 GISQTNVMHWSVE
-282 NWNLDVTNTKSF
+282 NWNLDVTNKKSY

-299 KGIDNTLKTE
+299 TGVNNTLQTD
-309 YTLAGLSAGV
+309 YTVDGAAIAA
-319 TLPQPYRFI
+319 PFRFI
-328 GSEPVRT
+328 GNTAVRT
-335 GDPKY
+335 TDAKY
-340 RTYWGIDPNYSSY
+340 RTYWGVDPNYESY
-353 TAADFET
+353 VPADFET
-360 KAAGATINGELGAE
+360 KAADADINGELGAE
-374 NPQYCFEN
+374 KPQYCFEN

-394 TRAIVKVKLNNGND
+394 TRAMVKVKLNGGNA

-413 GDKSKLYSLDGCK
+413 GDKSKLYSEDGCK

-433 ANLKNVH
+433 ANLQNVH
-440 DWIVKNLDPTKTY
+440 KWIVANLDPTKTY

-459 NATVTLRNVATTYST
+459 NATVTLKDAATYDT

-486 IPAAQTKT
+486 IDATQSVDGTEK
-494 GAADVTY
+494 TY
-501 TLDAH
+501 TLATG
-506 DVSDLNAALKNNVTR
+506 DVDELNTALKKNVTK
-521 YEGGIA
+521 YAGGIA

-536 GNELTPWNNY
+536 GNELTPWNNFNAA
-546 HKTKNTTGHKAT
+546 TNPLGHQAK

-567 EADKAPA
+567 DPTKAAA

-592 NNITGIGEPR
+592 NSITGIGEPR

>member
-27 ENGAPNG
+27 DNGGGNG

-48 NLPSKSGGA
+48 NLPSKTAGA
-57 FKGANDDFN
+57 FKAENEKNFD

-81 LFEKATS
+81 LYTSGAT
-88 TTPEG
+88 EG
-93 DATFHSIYN
+93 EALFHSIYN
-102 LGDISMAMDGTSQIT
+102 LGDISMEMDRTDQIT
-117 STVKVVANADDNAQ
+117 STVKVVANANDDTQ
-131 GKTLFGLVIL
+131 GKQLLGLVIL
-141 NGSDALVDVAA
+141 NGGSTLVDVAN
-152 KKINNVTLTAAT
+152 KKINKVSL
-164 PDTTGTKF
+164 PGSKF
-172 SELATSITDG
+172 SDLVNSVTDG
-182 DASSYYST
+182 DASSYNSST
-190 THGILMMNAPL
+190 DGFLMMNAPL
-201 ATQQG
+201 ATEK
-206 GGSKP
+206 GGSTAV
-211 TSADAGI
+211 TSSGAGI
-218 ATLVNVTENVY
+218 ATLVDVSKKVY
-229 GTREE
+229 GTKEE
-234 AIAKTAANFYV
+234 AIAKKAANFYV

-255 GSNKT
+255 YSKGEIK
-260 IQGNDITLD
+260 GADVTLD
-269 GSPQKDVMPWVVE
+269 GTTQTNVMPWSVE
-282 NWNLDVTNTKSF
+282 NWNLDVTNKKSY

-299 KGIDNTLKTE
+299 TGVDNTLFTGYKVNNV
-309 YTLAGLSAGV
+309 AIANK
-319 TLPQPYRFI
+319 YRFV
-328 GSEPVRT
+328 GESPVRDT
-335 GDPKY
+335 DAKY
-340 RTYWGIDPNYSSY
+340 RTYWGVDPNYDTY
-353 TAADFET
+353 KAEFET
-360 KAAGATINGELGAE
+360 KAADANIDGELGAE
-374 NPQYCFEN
+374 KPQYCFEN
-382 TFNVANQNQNQT
+382 TFNVGNQNQDQT

-413 GDKSKLYSLDGCK
+413 GDKSKLYSFDGCV

-459 NATVTLRNVATTYST
+459 NATVTLKNVATTYSP
-474 DARVEVETFTVK
+474 DARVKVETFTVK

-501 TLDAH
+501 TLAAN
-506 DVSDLNAALKNNVTR
+506 DVADLNAALKNNVTK

-546 HKTKNTTGHKAT
+546 HETENAGGHQAK
-558 AGDVYGLTA
+558 AGDVYGWTDNQ
-567 EADKAPA
+567 DKATA
-574 RFLGR
+574 SFLGR

-592 NNITGIGEPR
+592 SSITGIGEPR
-602 IPQVPTTSDPDDEL
+602 VPQVTSDPDDEM

>member
-48 NLPSKSGGA
+48 NLPSKSAGA
-57 FKGANDDFN
+57 FKGVNDDFN

-88 TTPEG
+88 SKEG
-93 DATFHSIYN
+93 DATFHSIYD
-102 LGDISMAMDGTSQIT
+102 LGNISMEMDGSTQIT
-117 STVKVVANADDNAQ
+117 STVKVVKQANDNAQ
-131 GKTLFGLVIL
+131 GKNLLGLVIL
-141 NGSDALVDVAA
+141 NGSNTLVDVAGES
-152 KKINNVTLTAAT
+152 INGVNLTST
-164 PDTTGTKF
+164 TKF
-172 SELATSITDG
+172 SELVKSVTNG
-182 DASSYYST
+182 DASNYYSAT
-190 THGILMMNAPL
+190 DGFLMMNAPL

-206 GGSKP
+206 GATTV
-211 TSADAGI
+211 TSADADI
-218 ATLVNVTENVY
+218 ATLVDVTSNVY
-229 GTREE
+229 GTKEE
-234 AIAKTAANFYV
+234 ALTKTAANFYV

-255 GSNKT
+255 GSKGQIKGT
-260 IQGNDITLD
+260 DVTLD
-269 GSPQKDVMPWVVE
+269 GISQTNVMHWSVE
-282 NWNLDVTNTKSF
+282 NWNLDVTNKKSY

-299 KGIDNTLKTE
+299 TGVNNTLQTD
-309 YTLAGLSAGV
+309 YTVNGAAIAA
-319 TLPQPYRFI
+319 PFRFI
-328 GSEPVRT
+328 GNTAVRT
-335 GDPKY
+335 TDAKY
-340 RTYWGIDPNYSSY
+340 RTYWGVDPNYESY
-353 TAADFET
+353 VPADFET
-360 KAAGATINGELGAE
+360 KAADADINGELGAE
-374 NPQYCFEN
+374 KPQYCFEN

-394 TRAIVKVKLNNGND
+394 TRAMVKVKLNGGND

-413 GDKSKLYSLDGCK
+413 GDKSKLYSEDGCK

-433 ANLKNVH
+433 ANLQNVH
-440 DWIVKNLDPTKTY
+440 KWIVANLDPTKTY

-459 NATVTLRNVATTYST
+459 NATVTLKDAATYDT

-486 IPAAQTKT
+486 IDATQSVDGTEK
-494 GAADVTY
+494 TY
-501 TLDAH
+501 TLATG
-506 DVSDLNAALKNNVTR
+506 DVDELNTALKKNVTK
-521 YEGGIA
+521 YAGGIA

-536 GNELTPWNNY
+536 GNELTPWNNFNAA
-546 HKTKNTTGHKAT
+546 TNPLGHQAK

-567 EADKAPA
+567 EPTKAPA

-592 NNITGIGEPR
+592 NSITGIGEPR

>member
-48 NLPSKSGGA
+48 NLPSKSAGA
-57 FKGANDDFN
+57 FKGVNDDFN

-88 TTPEG
+88 SKEG
-93 DATFHSIYN
+93 DATFHSIYD
-102 LGDISMAMDGTSQIT
+102 LGNISMEMDGSTQIT
-117 STVKVVANADDNAQ
+117 STVKVVKQAHDNAQ
-131 GKTLFGLVIL
+131 GKNLLGLVIL
-141 NGSDALVDVAA
+141 NGSNTLVDVAGES
-152 KKINNVTLTAAT
+152 INGVNLTST
-164 PDTTGTKF
+164 TKF
-172 SELATSITDG
+172 SELVKSVTNG
-182 DASSYYST
+182 DASNYYSAT
-190 THGILMMNAPL
+190 DGFLMMNAPL

-206 GGSKP
+206 GATTV

-218 ATLVNVTENVY
+218 ATLVDVTSNVY
-229 GTREE
+229 GTKEE
-234 AIAKTAANFYV
+234 ALAKTAANFYV

-255 GSNKT
+255 GSKGQIKGT
-260 IQGNDITLD
+260 DVTLD
-269 GSPQKDVMPWVVE
+269 GISQTNVMHWSVE
-282 NWNLDVTNTKSF
+282 NWNLDVTNKKSY

-299 KGIDNTLKTE
+299 TGVNNTLQTD
-309 YTLAGLSAGV
+309 YTVNGAAIAA
-319 TLPQPYRFI
+319 PFRFI
-328 GSEPVRT
+328 GNTAVRT
-335 GDPKY
+335 TDAKY
-340 RTYWGIDPNYSSY
+340 RTYWGVDPNYESY
-353 TAADFET
+353 VPADFET
-360 KAAGATINGELGAE
+360 KAADADINGELGAE
-374 NPQYCFEN
+374 KPQYCFEN

-394 TRAIVKVKLNNGND
+394 TRAMVKVKLNNGND

-413 GDKSKLYSLDGCK
+413 GDKSKLYSFDGCV

-440 DWIVKNLDPTKTY
+440 DWIVANLKAGETY

-459 NATVTLRNVATTYST
+459 NADVTLNNST
-474 DARVEVETFTVK
+474 DYTTSAMVKVTNFSVK
-486 IPAAQTKT
+486 ITATQS
-494 GAADVTY
+494 ADGTEKTY
-501 TLDAH
+501 TLGAT
-506 DVSDLNAALKNNVTR
+506 DVSDLNAALKNNVTK

-546 HKTKNTTGHKAT
+546 HKTTNAGGHKAI

-567 EADKAPA
+567 ETANAPA

-592 NNITGIGEPR
+592 NSITGIGEPR

>member
-27 ENGAPNG
+27 DNGAPNG

-48 NLPSKSGGA
+48 NLPSKSAGA
-57 FKGANDDFN
+57 FKGVNDKLD

-81 LFEKATS
+81 LFEKATGTS
-88 TTPEG
+88 ATEG

-102 LGDISMAMDGTSQIT
+102 LGDISMSMDGTSQIT
-117 STVKVVANADDNAQ
+117 STVKVVAKAHDDAQ
-131 GKTLFGLVIL
+131 GKTLLGFVIL
-141 NGSDALVDVAA
+141 NGGNTLVDVTNM
-152 KKINNVTLTAAT
+152 KINNLSL
-164 PDTTGTKF
+164 TGTKF
-172 SELATSITDG
+172 SQLVESVTNGNAN
-182 DASSYYST
+182 SYYSDAD
-190 THGILMMNAPL
+190 GILMMNAPL
-201 ATQQG
+201 ATSKG
-206 GGSKP
+206 GKTAP
-211 TSADAGI
+211 TSAGAGI
-218 ATLVNVTENVY
+218 ATLVDVTNNVY
-229 GTREE
+229 GTKEE

-255 GSNKT
+255 YSKGKIKGT
-260 IQGNDITLD
+260 DVTLN
-269 GSPQKDVMPWVVE
+269 GTPQTNVMPWRVE
-282 NWNLDVTNTKSF
+282 NWNLDVTNKKSY

-299 KGIDNTLKTE
+299 TGVDNTLFTG
-309 YTLAGLSAGV
+309 YTVDGAPIANK
-319 TLPQPYRFI
+319 YRFV
-328 GSEPVRT
+328 GESPVRDT
-335 GDPKY
+335 DPKY
-340 RTYWGIDPNYSSY
+340 RTYWGVDPNYDTY
-353 TAADFET
+353 KDEFET
-360 KAAGATINGELGAE
+360 KAADAHIDGELGAE
-374 NPQYCFEN
+374 KPQYCFEN
-382 TFNVANQNQNQT
+382 TFNVGNQNQNQT
-394 TRAIVKVKLNNGND
+394 TRAIVKVELNNGND

-413 GDKSKLYSLDGCK
+413 GDKSKLYSFDGCV

-440 DWIVKNLDPTKTY
+440 DWIVPNLKAGETY

-459 NATVTLRNVATTYST
+459 NATVTLKDAATYDT

-486 IPAAQTKT
+486 IDATQS
-494 GAADVTY
+494 ADGTEKTY
-501 TLDAH
+501 TLDAN
-506 DVSDLNAALKNNVTR
+506 DVADLNAALKNNVTK

-546 HKTKNTTGHKAT
+546 NATTNATGHKAI
-558 AGDVYGLTA
+558 AGNVYGLTA
-567 EADKAPA
+567 DPTKAPA
-574 RFLGR
+574 SFLGR

-592 NNITGIGEPR
+592 SSITGIGEPR
-602 IPQVPTTSDPDDEL
+602 IPAVTDDPDDEL

>member
-57 FKGANDDFN
+57 FKGTNDVFN

-81 LFEKATS
+81 LFEKATD

-93 DATFHSIYN
+93 DATFHSIYD
-102 LGDISMAMDGTSQIT
+102 LGEISMAMDGTTTQIT
-117 STVKVVANADDNAQ
+117 STVKVVANAKDNAQ
-131 GKTLFGLVIL
+131 GKTLLGLVIL
-141 NGSDALVDVAA
+141 NGSSTLVDVAHE
-152 KKINNVTLTAAT
+152 KINGIDLTAT
-164 PDTTGTKF
+164 TKF
-172 SELATSITDG
+172 SDLVESKTDG
-182 DASSYYST
+182 NASSYYST
-190 THGILMMNAPL
+190 ADGFLMMNAPL

-206 GGSKP
+206 GGTKP
-211 TSADAGI
+211 TSPDAGI
-218 ATLVNVTENVY
+218 ATLVNVTDNVY

-234 AIAKTAANFYV
+234 ALAKTAANFYV

-255 GSNKT
+255 ASSASNKT

-269 GSPQKDVMPWVVE
+269 GTSQKDLMPWEVDK
-282 NWNLDVTNTKSF
+282 WNLDVTNKKSY

-299 KGIDNTLKTE
+299 AGIDNTLNTE
-309 YTLAGLSAGV
+309 YTIGGHPLAA
-319 TLPQPYRFI
+319 PYRFI
-328 GSEPVRT
+328 GSELVRT

-353 TAADFET
+353 IAADFET
-360 KAAGATINGELGAE
+360 KAAGADIDGELGAE
-374 NPQYCFEN
+374 HPQYCFEN
-382 TFNVANQNQNQT
+382 TFDVANQNQNQT

-433 ANLKNVH
+433 ANLENVH
-440 DWIVKNLDPTKTY
+440 NWIVANLDPTKTY

-459 NATVTLRNVATTYST
+459 NATVTLKNAATYDD

-486 IPAAQTKT
+486 IDATQSVD
-494 GAADVTY
+494 GAEKTY
-501 TLDAH
+501 TLAAD
-506 DVSDLNAALKNNVTR
+506 DVSDLNTALKKNVTK
-521 YEGGIA
+521 YAGGIA

-546 HKTKNTTGHKAT
+546 HKTTNTTGHKAI

-567 EADKAPA
+567 ENAKAPA

-592 NNITGIGEPR
+592 NSITGIGEPR
-602 IPQVPTTSDPDDEL
+602 IPQVPTTNDPDDEL

>member
-1 MKKQFGLPLMLASA
+1 
-15 LAFSACS
+15 
-22 SDDVA
+22 
-27 ENGAPNG
+27 
-34 SYDFTKGGY
+34 
-43 MAVNI
+43 
-48 NLPSKSGGA
+48 
-57 FKGANDDFN
+57 
-66 DGLPSEYA
+66 
-74 VKKATLV
+74 
-81 LFEKATS
+81 
-88 TTPEG
+88 
-93 DATFHSIYN
+93 
-102 LGDISMAMDGTSQIT
+102 
-117 STVKVVANADDNAQ
+117 
-131 GKTLFGLVIL
+131 
-141 NGSDALVDVAA
+141 
-152 KKINNVTLTAAT
+152 
-164 PDTTGTKF
+164 
-172 SELATSITDG
+172 
-182 DASSYYST
+182 
-190 THGILMMNAPL
+190 MMNAPL

-269 GSPQKDVMPWVVE
+269 GLSQKDLMPWVVE

-299 KGIDNTLKTE
+299 KDIDNTLKTE
-309 YTLAGLSAGV
+309 YTLGSVGGGI

-353 TAADFET
+353 SATDFET
-360 KAAGATINGELGAE
+360 KTADADIDGELGAE
-374 NPQYCFEN
+374 HPQYCFEN

-413 GDKSKLYSLDGCK
+413 GDKSKLYSEAGCK

-433 ANLKNVH
+433 ANLENVH
-440 DWIVKNLDPTKTY
+440 NWIVKNLKAGETY
-453 DITATG
+453 DITAIG
-459 NATVTLRNVATTYST
+459 NATVTLKDAATYDT

-501 TLDAH
+501 TLAAG
-506 DVSDLNAALKNNVTR
+506 DVDDLNTALKKNVTK
-521 YEGGIA
+521 YKGGIA

-546 HKTKNTTGHKAT
+546 HKTTNTTGHKAI
-558 AGDVYGLTA
+558 AGNVYGLTT

-602 IPQVPTTSDPDDEL
+602 IPQVPPTNDPDDEL

>member
-48 NLPSKSGGA
+48 NLPSKSAGA
-57 FKGANDDFN
+57 FKGVNDDFN

-88 TTPEG
+88 SKEG
-93 DATFHSIYN
+93 DATFHSIYD
-102 LGDISMAMDGTSQIT
+102 LGNISMEMDGSTQIT
-117 STVKVVANADDNAQ
+117 STVKVVKQAHDNAQ
-131 GKTLFGLVIL
+131 GKNLLGLVIL
-141 NGSDALVDVAA
+141 NGSNTLVDVAGES
-152 KKINNVTLTAAT
+152 INGVNLTST
-164 PDTTGTKF
+164 TKF
-172 SELATSITDG
+172 SELVKSVTNG
-182 DASSYYST
+182 DASNYYSAT
-190 THGILMMNAPL
+190 DGFLMMNAPL

-206 GGSKP
+206 GATP
-211 TSADAGI
+211 VTSPDADI
-218 ATLVNVTENVY
+218 ATLVDVTSNVY
-229 GTREE
+229 GTKEE
-234 AIAKTAANFYV
+234 ALAKTAANFYV

-255 GSNKT
+255 GSKGQIKGT
-260 IQGNDITLD
+260 DVTLD
-269 GSPQKDVMPWVVE
+269 EKSQTNVMHWSVE
-282 NWNLDVTNTKSF
+282 NWNLDVTNKKSY

-299 KGIDNTLKTE
+299 TGVNNTLQTD
-309 YTLAGLSAGV
+309 YTVNGAAIAA
-319 TLPQPYRFI
+319 PFRFI
-328 GSEPVRT
+328 GNTAVRT
-335 GDPKY
+335 TDAKY
-340 RTYWGIDPNYSSY
+340 RTYWGVDPNYESY
-353 TAADFET
+353 VPADFET
-360 KAAGATINGELGAE
+360 KAADADINGELGAE
-374 NPQYCFEN
+374 KPQYCFEN

-394 TRAIVKVKLNNGND
+394 TRAMVKVKLNNGND

-413 GDKSKLYSLDGCK
+413 GDKSKLYSEDGCK

-433 ANLKNVH
+433 ANLQNVH
-440 DWIVKNLDPTKTY
+440 KWIVANLDPTKTY

-459 NATVTLRNVATTYST
+459 NATVTLKDAATYDT

-486 IPAAQTKT
+486 IDATQSVDGIEK
-494 GAADVTY
+494 TY
-501 TLDAH
+501 TLATG
-506 DVSDLNAALKNNVTR
+506 DVDELNTALKKNVTK
-521 YEGGIA
+521 YAGGIA

-536 GNELTPWNNY
+536 GNELTPWNNFNAA
-546 HKTKNTTGHKAT
+546 TNPLGHQAK

-567 EADKAPA
+567 ENAKAPA

-592 NNITGIGEPR
+592 NSITGIGEPR
-602 IPQVPTTSDPDDEL
+602 IPAVTADPDDEL